1 MEDEEKN
8 TTNEEEVVEEVVE
21 EVMEEPAEE
30 QEEVK
35 PEEVKEPE
43 NVENVV
49 EKKNDSASNKSA
61 NFIPLIILIVIVVAL
76 FGGCYYF
83 VSNKT
88 PKDIFKTTIRT
99 LKKYTANIATEDIS
113 KYKGTL
119 NYSIETNIDE
129 LRELADVKRSVV
141 YGIDRKNKKL
151 ELGINTTG
159 DDKLGLLVYLKN
171 GKTYVNFKSL
181 NKTICLDDYDSF
193 KGISEELEVLFENS
207 SDISGEDIQYVAN
220 KAIDLLADSLVEDKI
235 SKKDSEIKVN
245 GKKIKVVKTVYEIDE
260 KVVEKQTKAVI
271 EGLLKDSHSK
281 EILKKIKLED
291 DKTLYDELDDTEV
304 NKDEIGEVDT
314 KIIIYTTSGFSSIF
328 KGIEIESND
337 SKISYLTNNGD
348 FDLVFDEL
356 GSKVTLKG
364 IKKDDYTQVTL
375 DSDFGKGKFKV
386 RKFEDENIDLDYN
399 LEANDSEI
407 SGTILL
413 KGNKDKFEGKVSVKI
428 ENQKLTVKF
437 DNKSSK
443 DDVANYSTKTTKMSE
458 SSIYENMISELS
470 DTIVMSTFGSS
481 LIKPNFIGNTYID
494 ETETET
500 LHFIDEYTLTVK
512 TSSGTQDVNYTYED
526 GLLQFTYYTV
536 DFEMTYEDDCFILDS
551 DDKEYYYCKK

>member
-21 EVMEEPAEE
+21 EVMEEPAKE
-30 QEEVK
+30 Q
-35 PEEVKEPE
+35 EEVKEPE

>member
-207 SDISGEDIQYVAN
+207 SDISGEDIQYVVN
-220 KAIDLLADSLVEDKI
+220 KAIDLLADSLVEDKL

-386 RKFEDENIDLDYN
+386 RKFEDDNIDLDYN

-470 DTIVMSTFGSS
+470 DTIVMSTFGSG

-500 LHFIDEYTLTVK
+500 LHFIDENTLTVK
-512 TSSGTQDVNYTYED
+512 TSSGTENVNYTYED

>member
-386 RKFEDENIDLDYN
+386 RKFEDDNIDLDYN

>member
-21 EVMEEPAEE
+21 EVMEEPAKE
-30 QEEVK
+30 Q
-35 PEEVKEPE
+35 EEVKEPE

-99 LKKYTANIATEDIS
+99 LKKYTAPIATEDIS

-271 EGLLKDSHSK
+271 EGLLKDSYSK